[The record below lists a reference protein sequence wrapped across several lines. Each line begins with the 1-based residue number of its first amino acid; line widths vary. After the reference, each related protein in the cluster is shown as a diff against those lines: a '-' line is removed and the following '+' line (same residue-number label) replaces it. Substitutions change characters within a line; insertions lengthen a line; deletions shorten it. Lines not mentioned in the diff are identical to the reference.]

1 MISRAVKFQRRA
13 SRTKEDAMALMERV
27 ATLLRANVN
36 DMIDRAEDPQKMVKQ
51 LLMDMENQL
60 LQVKTQ
66 VAIAIADQHLLERKT
81 KDQTD
86 AAEEWR
92 AKAEMAVSKGKDDMA
107 RAALE
112 RALSYE
118 LMAEGFGAQAAE
130 QKAEAE
136 GLRQSYTKLQSK
148 LKETQAQGEMLMA
161 QHRRAKM
168 VGKAMAAREAV
179 EAGVATARM
188 ESQNAVGSGSAMARF
203 KARIQNAE
211 AENHAAKTMLQGET
225 LEDEFTKMEREEKVE
240 KLLGELKQRQ
250 ERMLEAG

>member
-1 MISRAVKFQRRA
+1 
-13 SRTKEDAMALMERV
+13 MALMERV

-168 VGKAMAAREAV
+168 VGKAM
-179 EAGVATARM
+179 EAGVATNRM
-188 ESQNAVGSGSAMARF
+188 ESQNTMGSGSAMARF